1 MGGVRR
7 KKEVRYTI
15 EELQSMLQTFED
27 THERKG
33 NEPLWQYDDAA
44 LMQRDGAEEFFNWV
58 KEQS

>member
-15 EELQSMLQTFED
+15 EELQSMLQTFEAN
-27 THERKG
+27 HPRKG
-33 NEPLWQYDDAA
+33 EEDEWYADVAK
-44 LMQRDGAEEFFNWV
+44 MTRDGAEQFLNWV